1 MKINTTPASLSFF
14 SVLSLLGFLIL
25 TYSFYPHVNWNEFFA
40 AAAIFLPIAVGALIA
55 AILLFL
61 GIYLVIKA
69 INYGK
74 EKKHVRYL

>member
-25 TYSFYPHVNWNEFFA
+25 TYSFYPRVNWNEFFA
-40 AAAIFLPIAVGALIA
+40 AAGIFLPIIIGVAIA

-61 GIYLVIKA
+61 GIYLLIKA
-69 INYGK
+69 INHGK